1 MFINGAKILELVM
14 YDGYDPL
21 TKKQIGLR
29 TGDPR
34 GFQSIR
40 EWIDAYMKQWDH
52 FYDVV
57 LKGYNLGEITQMAL
71 YSQPFASAL
80 TPDCIHKGLDVHQGG
95 CRYNQFTGD
104 INNKVYADVVDSLVA
119 VDELVYRDHK
129 ITVDEIIDACKNDFK
144 SEKGATIQ
152 NMLEKASKFGNDLGR
167 PEEIYRELNDH
178 VAAVSQ
184 SRKGYFGFPKRDT
197 RVGGAVHMAQGQS
210 VGALPSGRRAG
221 MPLSDGGISP
231 CAGYDVKGPTVTM
244 RSVAKAL
251 DFKKNRSAVLNQKMP
266 KDLLKTEDELN
277 RFADLN
283 EAYFK
288 GYNGYQ
294 IQWNIHGK
302 EEYQAAQKTPSSYKN
317 LIVRVG
323 GYSAYFVELDPNL
336 QNQIITRSEQQ
347 L

>member
-1 MFINGAKILELVM
+1 
-14 YDGYDPL
+14 
-21 TKKQIGLR
+21 
-29 TGDPR
+29 
-34 GFQSIR
+34 
-40 EWIDAYMKQWDH
+40 MKQWEY

-57 LKGYNLGEITQMAL
+57 NKGYNLGEITQMGL

-80 TPDCIHKGLDVHQGG
+80 TPDCIQKGLDVHQGG

-104 INNKVYADVVDSLVA
+104 IMNKVYADVVDSLTA
-119 VDELVYRDHK
+119 IDELVYRDHK
-129 ITVDEIIDACKNDFK
+129 ITVDAIIDACKNDFQ
-144 SEKGATIQ
+144 ENERPTIQ
-152 NMLEKASKFGNDLGR
+152 NMLEKASKFGNDLGG
-167 PEEIYRELNDH
+167 PEEIYRILNDH

-184 SRKGYFGFPKRDT
+184 SRKGYFGYPKRDT

-221 MPLSDGGISP
+221 MPLSDVGISP
-231 CAGYDVKGPTVTM
+231 CAGYDIKGPTVTM
-244 RSVAKAL
+244 RSVARAL

-266 KDLLKTEDELN
+266 KNLLKTEDELN

-283 EAYFK
+283 EAFFK

-302 EEYQAAQKTPSSYKN
+302 EEYQAAQKTPAPYKN